1 MTTDTAACPAHP
13 SAFRF
18 LDPAVSASPWDYY
31 RALHAHAPVWRDGE
45 TGFFIVSTHALVN
58 EVLRDTDRFSA
69 QVDRPNLRPG
79 GLPEEVKAVFAA
91 RPLKP
96 TLVGNDPPSHGRF
109 RPLVN
114 FVFSAEKVD
123 AMAPAIEAR
132 VAELIDAFAVT
143 GRCDAIAE
151 IGAALP
157 LAVIA
162 TELGVPR
169 ARVGDLKRWSDAI
182 VQLLGLVG
190 DDARLIE
197 CAHAQKEC
205 LDYLLAQADARR
217 GAPDGTILSD
227 LVNGTAADGAALED
241 SELASILVQLLVAG
255 NETTTNTFGSGMIA
269 LASDPA
275 LQERVRAA
283 DAKGMRVFVEEVLR
297 TEAAVQGHYRKA
309 KQDLSL
315 GGVDIPAGSVV
326 HLRYGA
332 ANRDAAQFPDPG
344 RIDLER
350 RNAMTHFAFGGGIH
364 FCVGAALARK
374 ELQLAFA
381 GMLARL
387 SDICIDPAAG
397 PLERFPSVQHRG
409 VKRLPLVFTAR

>member
-1 MTTDTAACPAHP
+1 MKTAACPAHP

-18 LDPAVSASPWDYY
+18 LDPAVWASPWDYY
-31 RALHAHAPVWRDGE
+31 RALHAHAPVWRDAE

-58 EVLRDTDRFSA
+58 EVLRDTERFSA

-79 GLPEEVKAVFAA
+79 GLPEAVKAAFAA
-91 RPLKP
+91 RPLTP

-114 FVFSAEKVD
+114 FVFSTEKVE

-132 VAELIDAFAVT
+132 VAELIDAFAEK
-143 GRCDAIAE
+143 GRCDAIAD

-162 TELGVPR
+162 TELGVPLD
-169 ARVGDLKRWSDAI
+169 RVGDLKRWSDAI

-197 CAHAQKEC
+197 CAHAQMEC
-205 LDYLLAQADARR
+205 LDFLLAQAEARR
-217 GAPDGTILSD
+217 GRPDGTILSD
-227 LVNGTAADGAALED
+227 LVNGTAADGAPLKE

-269 LASDPA
+269 LARDLA
-275 LQERVRAA
+275 LQDAVRAA
-283 DAKGMRVFVEEVLR
+283 DARGMRVFVEEVLR
-297 TEAAVQGHYRKA
+297 TEAAVQGHYRKTR
-309 KQDLSL
+309 QDVTL
-315 GGVDIPAGSVV
+315 GGVAIPAGSVV

-332 ANRDAAQFPDPG
+332 ANRDAAHFPDPD
-344 RIDLER
+344 RIDLQR

-374 ELQLAFA
+374 ELALAFR
-381 GMLARL
+381 GMLDRL
-387 SDICIDPAAG
+387 DQIRLDPDAG

-409 VKRLPLVFTAR
+409 VKRLPLVFVAR